1 MENIG
6 AAMPPSFANIK
17 EFVVQQILLDEFG
30 HIIESDN
37 KLLDSHIFRQ
47 KAIPEVCPFF
57 ESIFPYLQTLKEDT
71 EDVYFPSVGLY
82 IEDNFQGYFHY
93 TFSKVH
99 YQESIVLLWTIIK
112 DKNAS
117 ERQRIQQIRNKEI
130 LELELLHL

>member
-1 MENIG
+1 MENSS
-6 AAMPPSFANIK
+6 AETRLSFANTN
-17 EFVVQQILLDEFG
+17 EFAVQQILLDEFG

-37 KLLDSHIFRQ
+37 KLLDLHIFRQ